1 MRWFDSSNTRDESMM
16 SKEESRHTIAVIIF
30 IAIPA
35 PLFIV
40 LHFITKWKQSREISG
55 GDEEMLEDLWDLSQR
70 LEERLESLETIL
82 DSELPDWRKKL

>member
-1 MRWFDSSNTRDESMM
+1 LGLGMGELL
-16 SKEESRHTIAVIIF
+16 TIALIVF

-55 GDEEMLEDLWDLSQR
+55 GDEKMLEDMWSMSQR
-70 LEERLESLETIL
+70 LDERLESLETIL
-82 DSELPDWRKKL
+82 GSELSDWRRKL

>member
-1 MRWFDSSNTRDESMM
+1 MGLSELLALAVIVF
-16 SKEESRHTIAVIIF
+16 IAV
-30 IAIPA
+30 PA

-55 GDEEMLEDLWDLSQR
+55 GDEKMLEDVWLLAQR

>member
-1 MRWFDSSNTRDESMM
+1 MGLAELIALAVIVF
-16 SKEESRHTIAVIIF
+16 IAV
-30 IAIPA
+30 PA

-55 GDEEMLEDLWDLSQR
+55 GDEKMLEDVWLLAQR
-70 LEERLESLETIL
+70 LEQRLESLETIL

>member
-1 MRWFDSSNTRDESMM
+1 MELA
-16 SKEESRHTIAVIIF
+16 ELLTIAFIVF

-55 GDEEMLEDLWDLSQR
+55 GDEKMLEDMWILAQR
-70 LEERLESLETIL
+70 LDERLESLETIL
-82 DSELPDWRKKL
+82 NSELPEWRKRA

>member
-1 MRWFDSSNTRDESMM
+1 LGLAELIALAVIVF
-16 SKEESRHTIAVIIF
+16 IAV
-30 IAIPA
+30 PA

-55 GDEEMLEDLWDLSQR
+55 GDEKMLEDVWLLAQR
-70 LEERLESLETIL
+70 LEQRLESLETIL